1 MSSGRV
7 GAEVP
12 AGQEAVSLAAS
23 AERFAAGGL
32 AGGLAAERP
41 GRVAEGPLVTNRA
54 PAVQPCCHERS
65 GGVDGE
71 NG

>member
-1 MSSGRV
+1 MSSGRA

-32 AGGLAAERP
+32 AGGWQLSGQVVSRRP
-41 GRVAEGPLVTNRA
+41 VGDKSCSSGPTLSPRA
-54 PAVQPCCHERS
+54 VGC
-65 GGVDGE
+65 VDGE